1 MHKFQATK
9 RWYEQA
15 LAEEAGH
22 DISAGPAKLHPPQKE
37 SHMFSWIFNRARKAE
52 REKCK
57 QVALNYASEI
67 SPGDFQCIKNAAEE
81 IAKRITALK

>member
-1 MHKFQATK
+1 
-9 RWYEQA
+9 
-15 LAEEAGH
+15 
-22 DISAGPAKLHPPQKE
+22 
-37 SHMFSWIFNRARKAE
+37 MFSWIFNRARKAE